1 MKNGLK
7 LSKLPLKRL
16 LGKPML
22 TLTNAQHWMAQFFK
36 EIIQHKEHLSD
47 LDNPIGDG
55 DHGINMA
62 RGVEA
67 CQEALAAK
75 DVESLNDLFKTIA
88 MTLLSKVGGA
98 SGPLYG
104 SVFLAFAKATL
115 DLDTL
120 DKNQIITLFE
130 EGKTALMN
138 RGKATVG
145 EKTMVDVWVPFTEH
159 LKSGSLTQNDV
170 DAWVVATG
178 PLKATKG
185 RAAYLGERSIGH
197 IDPGSFSSGLLFK
210 TFLDLGAF

>member
-1 MKNGLK
+1 
-7 LSKLPLKRL
+7 
-16 LGKPML
+16 ML
-22 TLTNAQHWMAQFFK
+22 TLANAQNWMDTFFQ
-36 EIIQHKEHLSD
+36 EILTHKEHLSD

-67 CQEALAAK
+67 AKEALAAK
-75 DVESLNDLFKTIA
+75 EITSLNDLFKTIA

-104 SVFLAFAKATL
+104 SVFLAFAKTTL
-115 DLDTL
+115 DLESL
-120 DKNQIITLFE
+120 DKNQLITLFE

-145 EKTMVDVWVPFTEH
+145 EKTMVDVWVPFVDH
-159 LKSGSLTQNDV
+159 FQNGSVTLSDV
-170 DAWVVATG
+170 DDWVEATK

-197 IDPGSFSSGLLFK
+197 VDPGSYSSGILFK
-210 TFLDLGAF
+210 AFLDLGMF

>member
-1 MKNGLK
+1 
-7 LSKLPLKRL
+7 
-16 LGKPML
+16 ML
-22 TLTNAQHWMAQFFK
+22 TLTHAQHWMELFFQ
-36 EIIQHKEHLSD
+36 EIIEHKEHLSD

-67 CQEALAAK
+67 AKEALAAK
-75 DVESLNDLFKTIA
+75 EITSINDLFKTIA

-104 SVFLAFAKATL
+104 SVFLAFAKTTL
-115 DLDTL
+115 DLETL
-120 DKNQIITLFE
+120 DKDQIIRLFD

-145 EKTMVDVWVPFTEH
+145 EKTMVDVWVPFVEQ
-159 LKSGSLTQNDV
+159 LKNGAVTKPHV
-170 DAWVVATG
+170 DASVEATG

-197 IDPGSFSSGLLFK
+197 IDPGSFSSGILFK
-210 TFLDLGAF
+210 AFLDLELI